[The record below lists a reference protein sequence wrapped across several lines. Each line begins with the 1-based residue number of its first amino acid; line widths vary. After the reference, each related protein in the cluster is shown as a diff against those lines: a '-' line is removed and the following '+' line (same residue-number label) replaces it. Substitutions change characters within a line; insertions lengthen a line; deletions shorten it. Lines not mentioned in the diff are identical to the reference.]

1 MTEEVNTNTLDVAAD
16 SPSIQTHLTMIQG
29 VIQRMSSNSSACK
42 AWCVTLV
49 SAILVIVADKDKPDY
64 AWIAVIP
71 SLLFGA
77 LDVYYLA
84 LEKGFRNSYNTFI
97 RKLHKSSLVEEDLY
111 SINPS
116 GNMRT
121 HQIEAMKSFSVW
133 GFYVS
138 LLVLIAIARWV
149 AL

>member
-1 MTEEVNTNTLDVAAD
+1 MTEESNITKLDIAPD

-29 VIQRMSSNSSACK
+29 VIQRMASNSSACK

-49 SAILVIVADKDKPDY
+49 SAILVIVADKGEPNY
-64 AWIAVIP
+64 ALIAVIP

-84 LEKGFRNSYNTFI
+84 LEKGFRKSYNSFI
-97 RKLHKSSLVEEDLY
+97 GKLHRKSLVEEDLY

-116 GNMRT
+116 GNMQT
-121 HQIEAMKSFSVW
+121 HQTEAMKSFSVW
-133 GFYVS
+133 GFYIS
-138 LLVLIAIARWV
+138 LLVLIGIVRWL